1 MESKLMYLFIQLVIV
16 AILEAWV
23 PLDEKDG
30 VLFLN
35 ITCDCQIINI

>member
-1 MESKLMYLFIQLVIV
+1 MESKLRYLFIELVIV

-30 VLFLN
+30 V
-35 ITCDCQIINI
+35 ITFDCQMRLP